1 MRKKL
6 TPAQEETMVDQKE
19 NKELS
24 ESEGELKRSPQQTA
38 PSPQHESRED
48 RLGLLSEDPKFQ

>member
-1 MRKKL
+1 
-6 TPAQEETMVDQKE
+6 MVDQKE